1 MSLQDDLRELY
12 LLDQQ
17 VRGLSSRLDSSTRHF
32 KSQQERQAQT
42 TTQRNEL
49 TLQLKQNQAHVANL
63 EGQTRDLSERI
74 EKHRQAMARVT
85 NNKEYSALLI
95 EMNTLKVEKGKLE
108 DETLKHMTRVE
119 EQQAQLAGLETE
131 LAERA
136 KLVAV
141 AHKEVEQRRAE
152 VSEELAKVTKQRDEA
167 ATKLPPDVW
176 MNFKRLANQHDGEA
190 MAEVIEEN
198 ARLLEYTCGGCYMQ
212 IPIERLS
219 ALISQPSA
227 ISACPS
233 CGRLLYVGSELRE
246 NLSNR
251 AAKSR
256 S

>member
-1 MSLQDDLRELY
+1 MSLQDDLRALY

-17 VRGLSSRLDSSTRHF
+17 VRGLSGRLESATRHF
-32 KSQQERQAQT
+32 KAQQERQAQT

-49 TLQLKQNQAHVANL
+49 SLQLKQSQAHVATL
-63 EGQTRDLSERI
+63 EGQIRDLSDRI
-74 EKHRQAMARVT
+74 EKHRQAMAKVT

-108 DETLKHMTRVE
+108 DETLKHMARVE
-119 EQQAQLAGLETE
+119 EQQTQHAALEAE

-136 KLVAV
+136 KFVAV

-152 VSEELAKVTKQRDEA
+152 VGEELQKVTQQRDEA
-167 ATKLPPDVW
+167 AEKIPPDVRIT
-176 MNFKRLANQHDGEA
+176 FKRLANQHDGEA

-219 ALISQPSA
+219 ALISQPNAVST
-227 ISACPS
+227 CPS
-233 CGRLLYVGSELRE
+233 CGRLLYTGEELRE
-246 NLSNR
+246 SLSAR
-251 AAKSR
+251 AAKAR